1 MEQASPARRGTLSLR
16 ETHMQITRLALA
28 VAASV
33 LLLSA
38 TPVPASAQSCP
49 GLYARMME
57 AFGTGSPRYPELRA
71 RYAESCER
79 GPDRRGDRP
88 GRGDGRGDWREGR
101 GDGPGRGQ
109 GAICREL
116 RQACLNKEQL
126 GERGEGNCRQ
136 YRETCQR

>member
-1 MEQASPARRGTLSLR
+1 
-16 ETHMQITRLALA
+16 MQITRVALA
-28 VAASV
+28 IAAGA

-38 TPVPASAQSCP
+38 TPAPATAQSCP

-71 RYAESCER
+71 RYAQSCER
-79 GPDRRGDRP
+79 GPERWGDRP
-88 GRGDGRGDWREGR
+88 GRGEWREGR

-109 GAICREL
+109 GAMCREL
-116 RQACLNKEQL
+116 RLACLNKDQL

-136 YRETCQR
+136 YRETCRR